1 METFLTVVYKGLVF
15 LIRRGISSFQSII
28 LISGLILVLKFLIIS
43 LEMSEGSTET
53 SHFEMLKNINII
65 FCPNFRI
72 SKHLQISL
80 VRVLEYSSH

>member
-1 METFLTVVYKGLVF
+1 METFLIVVYKEHVF

-53 SHFEMLKNINII
+53 SHFEMFKNTNII

>member
-1 METFLTVVYKGLVF
+1 METFLIVVYKEHVF

>member
-1 METFLTVVYKGLVF
+1 METFLTVVYKGHVF
-15 LIRRGISSFQSII
+15 LILRGISSFQSII

-53 SHFEMLKNINII
+53 SHFEMFKNINIM

-72 SKHLQISL
+72 SKHLQIFL

>member
-1 METFLTVVYKGLVF
+1 METFLTVVYKGHVF
-15 LIRRGISSFQSII
+15 LIRRGISSFHSII

-53 SHFEMLKNINII
+53 SHFEMFKNINTI

-80 VRVLEYSSH
+80 VRVLEYSLH